1 MSNSSII
8 WYTKNRILRLFDMSE
23 RTYFRKLELIKVTD
37 NISIKIVKNKRGR
50 DTKSIYIDDLIK
62 VFSNN
67 KCPKN
72 INNDESFKSHFIIT
86 TKWDYIGNII
96 PENTKVTE
104 LSSKMKYLLQI
115 LKKYDKDSV
124 LHYSIEPN
132 TKDQYFHSHFLIK
145 SNINKKELYD
155 ILTLVC
161 EENNL
166 RERRIYLEE
175 YDYKSFNNRG
185 SSYSSKQVNFKNF
198 TRSVISEVLI

>member
-1 MSNSSII
+1 
-8 WYTKNRILRLFDMSE
+8 MSE

-67 KCPKN
+67 RYPKH
-72 INNDESFKSHFIIT
+72 INNDESFKSHLIIT

-96 PENTKVTE
+96 PENTKVKE

-115 LKKYDKDSV
+115 LKKYDKDSI

-132 TKDQYFHSHFLIK
+132 TKDQYFHSHFIIK
-145 SNINKKELYD
+145 STINKKELYD

-198 TRSVISEVLI
+198 TRSVISEILI